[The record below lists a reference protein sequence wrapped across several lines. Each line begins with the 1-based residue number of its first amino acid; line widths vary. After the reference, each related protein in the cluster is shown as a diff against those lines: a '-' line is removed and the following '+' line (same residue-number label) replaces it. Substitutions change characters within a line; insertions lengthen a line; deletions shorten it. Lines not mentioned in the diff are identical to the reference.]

1 VMERIPESE
10 LMDEQAQ
17 ARAYAEAD
25 FDQPH
30 ENFISLFKDHYFQN
44 NALSSEEQSKKLN
57 GNVLDLGCGPA
68 DVTIRFASH
77 FPECNI
83 LAVDGAAAMLKLA
96 NKAVDN
102 AGFGDRVTL
111 QQAYLP
117 NSHLPEQDYQ
127 VILSNSLLHH
137 IKNPQSLWQV
147 VKSNARSGTYIFVMD
162 LMRPRDKDGAK
173 ELVEEHTGGESDVL
187 KKDFY
192 NSLLAAYTIAEVE
205 EQLEREGLVE
215 LTVRPA
221 SDRHMIVCGLI

>member
-1 VMERIPESE
+1 MERTPESE

-30 ENFISLFKDHYFQN
+30 ENFINLFKEHYSQDSQN
-44 NALSSEEQSKKLN
+44 KKIQ

-68 DVTIRFASH
+68 DVTIRFAKH
-77 FPECNI
+77 FPECKI
-83 LAVDGAAAMLKLA
+83 LAVDGADAMLKLA
-96 NKAVDN
+96 NKAVDT
-102 AGFGDRVTL
+102 AGLSDRITL

-117 NSHLPEQDYQ
+117 NGQLPKQDYQ
-127 VILSNSLLHH
+127 VIISNSLLHH

-162 LMRPRDKDGAK
+162 LMRPRDKDGAQ
-173 ELVEEHTGGESDVL
+173 ELVDEHASGEPDVL
-187 KKDFY
+187 RKDFY

-221 SDRHMIVCGLI
+221 SDRHMLVYGLI